1 MRGYG
6 INSMT
11 NTVYTSTPLTSGT
24 DTITLTSDYLDN
36 ITINGSVL
44 TTAPTSASIVI
55 DNEVLDGPTIAK
67 LKALLDVISDVPE
80 IAEKLNVELAI
91 RKIAGQ

>member
-1 MRGYG
+1 
-6 INSMT
+6 MT
-11 NTVYTSTPLTSGT
+11 KTSNTVYTTTNNTIATTG
-24 DTITLTSDYLDN
+24 TITLRSDYLN
-36 ITINGSVL
+36 NPYASTS
-44 TTAPTSASIVI
+44 SASIVI

>member
-1 MRGYG
+1 
-6 INSMT
+6 MT
-11 NTVYTSTPLTSGT
+11 KTSTTVYTSTPLTSGT
-24 DTITLTSDYLDN
+24 DTITLTSAFSDN

-44 TTAPTSASIVI
+44 TTAPTSASIII
-55 DNEVLDGPTIAK
+55 DGEEIDGPTIAK
-67 LKALLDVISDVPE
+67 LKALLDIISDVPE

>member
-1 MRGYG
+1 
-6 INSMT
+6 MT
-11 NTVYTSTPLTSGT
+11 TTG
-24 DTITLTSDYLDN
+24 TITLTSDYLDN
-36 ITINGSVL
+36 L
-44 TTAPTSASIVI
+44 TYASTSSASIVI